1 MKNESNLYQ
10 ELVGLIAPEQIR
22 SNFELTSIQDKKGS
36 ITLIFEEKE
45 SLIPEDLQG
54 KEVVNDGFMNLVE
67 LQTFPINDKKL
78 YLSIHRRRWKEKGTH
93 GPSYSNKYELHR
105 KGMKTTNEFGD
116 FLKEELRLSTDKF
129 NKFWEVSTH

>member
-1 MKNESNLYQ
+1 MKDESNLYQ

-22 SNFELTSIQDKKGS
+22 SNFELTSIQDKNGS

-54 KEVVNDGFMNLVE
+54 KEVVNDGFMNPVE

-78 YLSIHRRRWKEKGTH
+78 YLSIRRRRWKEKGTH
-93 GPSYSNKYELHR
+93 GQSYSNKYELHR

-116 FLKEELRLSTDKF
+116 FLKEELRLSPDKF
-129 NKFWEVSTH
+129 NKFWEISTH